1 MKWLYELMYRYPFI
15 SIPWDTGPREELV
28 SLVES
33 GRVKP
38 CRAIDLGS
46 GTASN
51 VIYLAQHGFEVTGV
65 DYSPAAIE
73 MGRLRAREAGVEV
86 TFIEDDFTNLQHT
99 NGTFDLLVDYGGL
112 HSVRPPQRD
121 LYMKNVLPLT
131 HQGSLFLLYCFEW
144 APRWWERPF
153 SDWVGLVMRPGEA
166 ERRFGEYFEIERV
179 VRVKHGSRGFATYL
193 MIRKEEVMS
202 SDKMETETANLKAP
216 QEVPG

>member
-1 MKWLYELMYRYPFI
+1 MKWLYELMYRY
-15 SIPWDTGPREELV
+15 SIVPIPYDIGPREELV

-38 CRAIDLGS
+38 CRAIDLGC

-86 TFIEDDFTNLQHT
+86 TFIEDDFTNLQHV
-99 NGTFDLLVDYGGL
+99 NGAFDLLVDYGGL

-144 APRWWERPF
+144 WPLWWERPF
-153 SDWVGLVMRPGEA
+153 SDWVGLVMRPGEV

-193 MIRKEEVMS
+193 MIRKTEVMS
-202 SDKMETETANLKAP
+202 SAKMETEAAKMKAP
-216 QEVPG
+216 LEVQN